1 MASSKKYNRRKQ
13 ATKSGSNKRRS
24 SCSGGKSSRRR
35 RGGRRGS
42 GSDKKKNGTHK
53 WHQKGCQSGGGSM
66 TGGWPWGPSDVQH
79 TGGGGGVGGVSPVPQ
94 SINGNHYSLNTT
106 TLAPPQSSNHLVEKG
121 MFGGSAGSRRRG
133 RGRRHRKYI
142 GEQHGGMAEYLPET
156 ANTSLRGVTEIPASI
171 ATALQGDPTAFVTSN
186 PTVQPIAQPVQL
198 K

>member
-1 MASSKKYNRRKQ
+1 MASSKKYNSRKR
-13 ATKSGSNKRRS
+13 TIKSGSNKRRS
-24 SCSGGKSSRRR
+24 SSCSGGKSRR
-35 RGGRRGS
+35 S
-42 GSDKKKNGTHK
+42 SSKKKNGTRK

-106 TLAPPQSSNHLVEKG
+106 TMAPPQSSNHLVEKG
-121 MFGGSAGSRRRG
+121 MFGGGRSRRGRG
-133 RGRRHRKYI
+133 RGRRHRKFI

-156 ANTSLRGVTEIPASI
+156 ANTSLRGITETPASI
-171 ATALQGDPTAFVTSN
+171 TNALQGDSSAFVTSN
-186 PTVQPIAQPVQL
+186 PTVQPIAQPIQL

>member
-1 MASSKKYNRRKQ
+1 MASSKKYNRRKHT
-13 ATKSGSNKRRS
+13 TKSGSNKRRS

-35 RGGRRGS
+35 RG
-42 GSDKKKNGTHK
+42 DKKKNGTHR

-79 TGGGGGVGGVSPVPQ
+79 SGGGGGVGGVSPVPQ

-121 MFGGSAGSRRRG
+121 MFGGGAGTRRRG

-156 ANTSLRGVTEIPASI
+156 ANTSLRGITEIPAR
-171 ATALQGDPTAFVTSN
+171 LQHAFGGNEHEVMCKNCSKS
-186 PTVQPIAQPVQL
+186 L
-198 K
+198 HH